1 MGNTTNT
8 TSINNINSIK
18 SIIKETMNDTYME
31 NIFNQNIKSSSI
43 CSAEISNNVTFL
55 DNNGVVGNINIT
67 NNKVDQI
74 INFNMDCVQNM
85 NFISDLSLKLSNS
98 LYDNV
103 KNDTTTDQDN
113 KTKSTLIKEFGSGIA
128 DSTNT
133 KSESNTNNEENLR
146 QTVVNRVS
154 NIIKKNINV
163 DTLNMC
169 SNKSKNDLT
178 LIRNTN
184 KTGDINISGMQIN
197 QTISSLSK
205 CLFTNDIK
213 EKIANDI
220 INDAK
225 SVTDNKSTSKQK
237 SEQENKQEQKGAASI
252 IGEFSKY
259 LPWNSTTGS
268 IVLIV
273 ALIIGGIILYLYL
286 KNSDGEEFQNM
297 KMSKRRK

>member
-1 MGNTTNT
+1 
-8 TSINNINSIK
+8 
-18 SIIKETMNDTYME
+18 
-31 NIFNQNIKSSSI
+31 
-43 CSAEISNNVTFL
+43 
-55 DNNGVVGNINIT
+55 
-67 NNKVDQI
+67 
-74 INFNMDCVQNM
+74 M

-184 KTGDINISGMQIN
+184 KTGDINISGM
-197 QTISSLSK
+197 
-205 CLFTNDIK
+205 
-213 EKIANDI
+213 
-220 INDAK
+220 
-225 SVTDNKSTSKQK
+225 
-237 SEQENKQEQKGAASI
+237 
-252 IGEFSKY
+252 
-259 LPWNSTTGS
+259 
-268 IVLIV
+268 
-273 ALIIGGIILYLYL
+273 
-286 KNSDGEEFQNM
+286 
-297 KMSKRRK
+297 